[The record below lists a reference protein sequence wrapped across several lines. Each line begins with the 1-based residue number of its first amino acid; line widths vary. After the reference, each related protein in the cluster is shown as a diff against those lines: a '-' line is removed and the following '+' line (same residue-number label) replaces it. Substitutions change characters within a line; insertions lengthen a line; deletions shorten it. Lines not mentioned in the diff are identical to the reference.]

1 MGRNGRVLGRPVAVV
16 LAAVALAFMAPPA
29 VAQTGPNITVPDR
42 DDVKGTAGSRNGA
55 ISSEVNFT
63 PSSGGVGSSSAPASS
78 GGGSEGSNLSATGA
92 GGSRYNPSY
101 SGGGGSAEPYDRTK
115 DPALFDQTSGAPIG
129 GGNPCTN
136 FGYANSP
143 CLPPQGTPSTPA
155 AAGPAAAGT
164 PASTVPRRSALQIAR
179 DAADRAI
186 DRPVVYTSPR
196 LGVDALVNLPTWLG
210 VENWTPNTVSASEGG
225 LTITVTA
232 RPASVVWNMG
242 EGSVTCTG
250 PGARYNPG
258 VREESQS
265 TDCSYTYKHSS
276 AGQPDEKY
284 QASATLRYAVTWS
297 ASNGESGSLG
307 TGSRTT
313 PFAMRVAERQA
324 LSTKAA

>member
-1 MGRNGRVLGRPVAVV
+1 MRYRSPI
-16 LAAVALAFMAPPA
+16 AAVALAL
-29 VAQTGPNITVPDR
+29 VSSTGTGWAQTSDQPTTPTSIATRLDR
-42 DDVKGTAGSRNGA
+42 ST
-55 ISSEVNFT
+55 
-63 PSSGGVGSSSAPASS
+63 GSSTPTVEAGGSNDGRNLGVVVNAQGGSAAPASS
-78 GGGSEGSNLSATGA
+78 SGGPDGGSNLSATGA

-101 SGGGGSAEPYDRTK
+101 SGGSAEPYDRLK
-115 DPALFDQTSGAPIG
+115 DPALFDQSTGAPVPG
-129 GGNPCTN
+129 PACTN

-164 PASTVPRRSALQIAR
+164 PASTVPRRSAVQIAR

-186 DRPVVYTSPR
+186 DRPVIYTSPR

-210 VENWTPNTVSASEGG
+210 VENWTLNTVSASEGG

-232 RPASVVWNMG
+232 RPVSVVWQMG

-250 PGARYNPG
+250 PGARYAAG
-258 VREESQS
+258 VREENQS

-276 AGQPDEKY
+276 AGQPGEKY
-284 QASATLRYAVTWS
+284 QASATLKYSVTWT

-313 PFAMRVAERQA
+313 PFQLRVAERQA